1 MLPLF
6 TKSLT
11 FNKEEAN
18 YRRESRFQ
26 TENLYTLAQLASVYN
41 VTAETKPALDIFPGM
56 LIWVNPGMYQSPSV
70 RYSIANILGMGGFHI
85 VESVTHTGNINKN
98 TISGFKTSITA
109 NWISNGT
116 INNKFHEIKPEDT
129 EEKTPETPT
138 APSPPKEPKV
148 QEITKSETPDTPEE
162 PKDSD
167 VLVKFSKT
175 LGTNDRDSGLEG
187 WLIYEA
193 QDTDLNAIAIGE
205 TKKEYPLQKVKYGKS
220 FVYILK
226 KLPEGEGR
234 YTFKITRKKIK

>member
-1 MLPLF
+1 MYPQHAVFSDYDGVTPDKVSWEKYNIPMLVPNMKSSFDSIASSF

-70 RYSIANILGMGGFHI
+70 RYSIANILGMGDFI
-85 VESVTHTGNINKN
+85 YVESVTHTGNINKN

-129 EEKTPETPT
+129 EEKTRTPT
-138 APSPPKEPKV
+138 APS
-148 QEITKSETPDTPEE
+148 
-162 PKDSD
+162 
-167 VLVKFSKT
+167 L
-175 LGTNDRDSGLEG
+175 
-187 WLIYEA
+187 
-193 QDTDLNAIAIGE
+193 
-205 TKKEYPLQKVKYGKS
+205 
-220 FVYILK
+220 LK
-226 KLPEGEGR
+226 NQRCKR
-234 YTFKITRKKIK
+234 